1 MKEATLFESTE
12 TALLRLSAVLEPEQ
26 HDLDLFELLVFRLAL
41 CVVLQPRLES
51 SADQSGKAVV
61 SMLAAAAATRPAS
74 RNAVAH
80 ALCSACC
87 CLNRTAASTR
97 SSHPRRP
104 PSLPR
109 KSWLQRQRGQAT
121 YAQAGGAVQ
130 STDHDDPADS
140 SRSTEEENR
149 AVDAMAELLDAMA
162 EEAATAPAPAPAP
175 ATTPTPRKPAA
186 ITLEDILNPKHTS
199 APPEVADLRA
209 FRPRR
214 FTVPHA
220 ASPESHRLV
229 YQKTWDRAYASLDR
243 AFKKRQLM
251 DFAGADGLNVD
262 LSDPRLRTRIPG
274 KKPKHWKSKRLDQM
288 SKRELIHTILVL
300 DFDMTHPET
309 IPSTRLG
316 PNTLESESALPFSI
330 PRTNALFSRSCLGIP
345 LSDRTLFLLLSPSKS
360 PRPGFAAV

>member
-1 MKEATLFESTE
+1 
-12 TALLRLSAVLEPEQ
+12 
-26 HDLDLFELLVFRLAL
+26 
-41 CVVLQPRLES
+41 
-51 SADQSGKAVV
+51 
-61 SMLAAAAATRPAS
+61 MLAAAAATRPAT
-74 RNAVAH
+74 RTAAAN

-87 CLNRTAASTR
+87 LNRIASTTHR
-97 SSHPRRP
+97 SHTRTSSSP
-104 PSLPR
+104 
-109 KSWLQRQRGQAT
+109 WLQSRRGQAS
-121 YAQAGGAVQ
+121 YAQAGDAVH
-130 STDHDDPADS
+130 SDTADS
-140 SRSTEEENR
+140 TRSTEEENR

-162 EEAATAPAPAPAP
+162 EEQAAV
-175 ATTPTPRKPAA
+175 ATPTPTPTPRKQPAA

-251 DFAGADGLNVD
+251 DFAGEDGLNVD
-262 LSDPRLRTRIPG
+262 LQDPRLRTRIPG

-300 DFDMTHPET
+300 DFDMTHPDT

-316 PNTLESESALPFSI
+316 PNTLESEPLNLPFSI
-330 PRTNALFSRSCLGIP
+330 
-345 LSDRTLFLLLSPSKS
+345 
-360 PRPGFAAV
+360 